1 MAMMKGSM
9 MIDGELDA
17 DDDDDGQHAIQQT
30 VYNFP
35 RGLRFPF
42 RFSFSS
48 LSHFPV
54 GPGVR
59 VELRASQD

>member
-1 MAMMKGSM
+1 M
-9 MIDGELDA
+9 MIDGQLDA
-17 DDDDDGQHAIQQT
+17 DDDDDDDGQHAIQHI
-30 VYNFP
+30 VYRFP
-35 RGLRFPF
+35 RGLHFPF